1 MFMNKIYTFLLGG
14 CMLALQSCGDFLEE
28 VSQDEFKPKTTE
40 AFRELLNGEGYNF
53 SSSVNPLTYMMD
65 DDVESVS
72 TSSWDDIQRIQQ
84 ELYTWQPDFY
94 SFQDEEGTYTS
105 SNKDVYKNL
114 YELIMACNIVNE
126 YIDGSQ
132 GTDADKAIVRAEA
145 LSLRAFYYLQLVNLY
160 AYPYNDKDHDPSTAL
175 GVPLVLASEV
185 FDEGEPRS
193 TVKKVYDQIAA
204 DIEQACDLFGQDKTN
219 RGVFRISY
227 TAAHLLAS
235 RIYLYMENWDK
246 VIEHATYALETAPE
260 LADLNNYTIDN
271 TYNPTNGVISRN
283 FPETI
288 FLGGYRAISG
298 SYGLMGT
305 PFNVSSD
312 LFNSYAD
319 NDLRIGTYLM
329 EAASYLP
336 YNYMLLKSS
345 SEQEY
350 AWRTS
355 ELYLNRAEAYI
366 ELYKDGDQEAGQN
379 AVNDLNTLLSK
390 RYRDYEP
397 LTLKSADELQELYR
411 EERRKELC
419 FEGFRWFDLRRYGM
433 PQLEHILIDQSG
445 NSTRYILKEKD
456 PSYVL
461 PLPDNALEHNS
472 NLIQNELSPRR
483 EGSAM

>member
-28 VSQDEFKPKTTE
+28 VSQDEFEPKTTE

-132 GTDADKAIVRAEA
+132 GTDSDKAIVRAEA

-193 TVKKVYDQIAA
+193 TVKKVYDQIAT

-329 EAASYLP
+329 EASSYLP

-366 ELYKDGDQEAGQN
+366 ELYMDGDQAAGQK
-379 AVNDLNTLLSK
+379 AVDDLNTLLSK

-397 LTLKSADELQELYR
+397 LTLKPADELLELYR

-433 PQLEHILIDQSG
+433 PQLEHILIDQNG

-461 PLPDNALEHNS
+461 PLPDNAMEHNS

>member
-14 CMLALQSCGDFLEE
+14 CMFALQSCGDFLEE
-28 VSQDEFKPKTTE
+28 VSQDEFEPKTTE

-53 SSSVNPLTYMMD
+53 TNSVNPLTYMMD

-72 TSSWDDIQRIQQ
+72 TSSWDEIHRIQQ

-185 FDEGEPRS
+185 FDEGKSRN
-193 TVKKVYDQIAA
+193 TVKEVYDQIAA

-235 RIYLYMENWDK
+235 RVYLYMENWDK

-329 EAASYLP
+329 EASSYLP

-397 LTLKSADELQELYR
+397 LTLKSADELQELCR

-445 NSTRYILKEKD
+445 NSARYILKEKD

-461 PLPDNALEHNS
+461 PLPDNAMEHNA

>member
-28 VSQDEFKPKTTE
+28 VSQDEFEPKTTE
-40 AFRELLNGEGYNF
+40 ALRELLNGEGYNF

-219 RGVFRISY
+219 RGVFCISY

-355 ELYLNRAEAYI
+355 ELYLNRTEAYI

>member
-28 VSQDEFKPKTTE
+28 VSQDEFEPKTTE

-53 SSSVNPLTYMMD
+53 TNSVNPLTYMMD

-329 EAASYLP
+329 EASSYLP

-366 ELYKDGDQEAGQN
+366 ELYMDGDQAAGQK
-379 AVNDLNTLLSK
+379 AVDDLNTLLSK

-397 LTLKSADELQELYR
+397 LTLKPADELLELYR

-433 PQLEHILIDQSG
+433 PQLEHILIDQNG

-461 PLPDNALEHNS
+461 PLPDNAMEHNS

>member
-28 VSQDEFKPKTTE
+28 VSQDEFEPKTTE

-246 VIEHATYALETAPE
+246 VIEHATYAL
-260 LADLNNYTIDN
+260 
-271 TYNPTNGVISRN
+271 
-283 FPETI
+283 
-288 FLGGYRAISG
+288 
-298 SYGLMGT
+298 
-305 PFNVSSD
+305 
-312 LFNSYAD
+312 
-319 NDLRIGTYLM
+319 
-329 EAASYLP
+329 
-336 YNYMLLKSS
+336 
-345 SEQEY
+345 
-350 AWRTS
+350 
-355 ELYLNRAEAYI
+355 
-366 ELYKDGDQEAGQN
+366 
-379 AVNDLNTLLSK
+379 
-390 RYRDYEP
+390 
-397 LTLKSADELQELYR
+397 
-411 EERRKELC
+411 
-419 FEGFRWFDLRRYGM
+419 
-433 PQLEHILIDQSG
+433 
-445 NSTRYILKEKD
+445 
-456 PSYVL
+456 
-461 PLPDNALEHNS
+461 
-472 NLIQNELSPRR
+472 
-483 EGSAM
+483 

>member
-1 MFMNKIYTFLLGG
+1 MNKIYTFLLGG

-28 VSQDEFKPKTTE
+28 VSQDEFEPKTTE

-175 GVPLVLASEV
+175 GVPLVLASGV

>member
-28 VSQDEFKPKTTE
+28 VSQDEFEPKTTE

-193 TVKKVYDQIAA
+193 TVKKVYDQIAT

-329 EAASYLP
+329 EASSYLP

-366 ELYKDGDQEAGQN
+366 ELYMDGDQAAGQK
-379 AVNDLNTLLSK
+379 AVDDLNTLLSK

-397 LTLKSADELQELYR
+397 LTLKPADELLELYR

-433 PQLEHILIDQSG
+433 PQLEHILIDQNG

-461 PLPDNALEHNS
+461 PLPDNAMEHNS